1 MELITS
7 LTNAKVKMAISLQQ
21 KKYRDKYKS
30 FLLEGIRNAEMAI
43 AKNVEIAMCFVTAKA
58 MNNERAKLLL
68 EKLTCPCYEV
78 SEHIYQKISDTQ
90 TPQGLMLII
99 PQNSLGLDDIKSI
112 NGLHLVLDRL
122 QDPGNIGTLIRTAD
136 AMGVKAIICLN
147 GTADIYSPKVVR
159 SAMGSLF
166 NLPIITKLS
175 EEDLINYCQ
184 QQNLSLYVTALDD
197 TAKASWDIIYPK
209 SCAIVLGNEAN
220 GVSNNLIAICNSK
233 IYIPMQGEAESL
245 NVANAGAM
253 IMYEYC
259 RQNI

>member
-21 KKYRDKYKS
+21 KKYRDKNKL
-30 FLLEGIRNAEMAI
+30 FLLEGIRNAEMMI
-43 AKNVEIAMCFVTAKA
+43 AKNVEISMCFVTAKA
-58 MNNERAKLLL
+58 INNERAKLLL

-78 SEHIYQKISDTQ
+78 PEHIYQKISDTQ

-99 PQNSLGLDDIKSI
+99 PRHTLELTDIAKREGLYLI
-112 NGLHLVLDRL
+112 LDRL

-175 EEDLINYCQ
+175 EENLINYCQ
-184 QQNLSLYVTALDD
+184 QQNLSLYATALDD
-197 TAKASWDIIYPK
+197 TAKASWDIAYPK
-209 SCAIVLGNEAN
+209 SCAVILGNEAN
-220 GVSNNLIAICNSK
+220 GVSNNLLEKCKAK
-233 IYIPMQGEAESL
+233 VYIPMLGDAESL